1 MADISVII
9 DVLGTDDMVKATRAA
24 NRMTNEYKTLDRA
37 FNKGKINA
45 QQYAAG
51 IAQVDARVDQLIASH
66 QGSNVALNAHTQA
79 VKGNTGALATNA
91 MATQRATKSTK
102 QFASI
107 GLQQVGYQVSDF
119 AVQVQSGTNALVAF
133 GQQGSQLAGLLFLIP
148 GFWGAVAGAVVS
160 IAIPVFTALG
170 NVFLNIGGS
179 AEKAA
184 EALQKNFDESL
195 EKVEQSFRDATK
207 TVSEFEAAI
216 ANINASNLQRQFE
229 QLGEVTAG
237 SFSAS
242 FAESALKF
250 LGANLWTGFRTWSQI
265 TGQITGESFAEAFGR
280 SSVDGIFNRGTLDAI
295 GRYIQEQNVEALDQT
310 LLALEGHLQNANA
323 AGQAFFD
330 NLVRIRDQV
339 EQVSWATELV
349 GENNT
354 QAVAGAIDLADEIGR
369 AATEALA
376 LSGYDLAS
384 PISDAAQEA
393 AVVAANLSEALGYAV
408 GINEAL
414 SRANQQESMV
424 YSGRGGDPRT
434 SNQQGFGSVDA
445 PNIDEMIETFR
456 RRQQGGRSG
465 GGVGGKT
472 VDPMERLLKQVSLNE
487 QLLGLSE
494 ARQQV
499 LKTLGDEASN
509 YSQTQIDAVT
519 QRIEAY
525 NMEKQ
530 ALEEA
535 AEQQQSLADTL
546 ESSMSDAFMS
556 MVEGT
561 KSFKDAMKDMAR
573 AVIKQLFDIL
583 VVQKI
588 VGSFN
593 AEKGTGSGIVG
604 AIMGLLP
611 NANGNAFMN
620 GKVTAFANGGV
631 VNGPTVFPMA
641 NGMGLMGEAGP
652 EAVMPLK
659 RGKNGKLG
667 VQVDGGA
674 QQPVVINQSFNFSAN
689 GDESVKRIIAQE
701 APRIANLTQKQIM
714 DQRRRGGAMKSTFG

>member
-9 DVLGTDDMVKATRAA
+9 EVLGEKDMVSATKTAD
-24 NRMTNEYKTLDRA
+24 RMTKQYALLDKQ
-37 FNKGKINA
+37 FNQGKINA
-45 QQYAAG
+45 QQYAKG

-66 QGSNVALNAHTQA
+66 RGSSVAVNAHTQA

-119 AVQVQSGTNALVAF
+119 AVQVQGGTNALVAF

-148 GFWGAVAGAVVS
+148 GFWGAVAGAIVS

-170 NVFLNIGGS
+170 NVFLNIGGN

-195 EKVEQSFRDATK
+195 DKVEQSFRDATK

-216 ANINASNLQRQFE
+216 ASINASNLQRQFE

-280 SSVDGIFNRGTLDAI
+280 SSVDGIFNQGTLDAI

-323 AGQAFFD
+323 AGQAFFE

-339 EQVSWATELV
+339 EQVAWATELV

-354 QAVAGAIDLADEIGR
+354 QAVTGAIDLADEIGR

-393 AVVAANLSEALGYAV
+393 AIVAANLSEALGYAV
-408 GINEAL
+408 GINEAM

-445 PNIDEMIETFR
+445 PNIDEIIETFR
-456 RRQQGGRSG
+456 RRQARKNKSG
-465 GGVGGKT
+465 GKPD
-472 VDPMERLLKQVSLNE
+472 VDPMEKLLKQVSLNE

-499 LKTLGDEASN
+499 LKALGDEASN

-525 NMEKQ
+525 NTEKQ

-535 AEQQQSLADTL
+535 AAQQQSLADTL
-546 ESSMSDAFMS
+546 ENSMSDAFMS

-593 AEKGTGSGIVG
+593 AEKGTGTGIVG
-604 AIMGLLP
+604 AIMGLFKDG
-611 NANGNAFMN
+611 AAFSG
-620 GKVTAFANGGV
+620 GKVTPFANGGV

-667 VQVDGGA
+667 VQMEGS
-674 QQPVVINQSFNFSAN
+674 QQPVVINQSFNFQAN
-689 GDESVKRIIAQE
+689 GDDSVKRIIAQE
-701 APRIANLTQKQIM
+701 APRIANLTQRQIM
-714 DQRRRGGAMKSTFG
+714 DQTRRGGSVGATFR